1 MTKNKK
7 LTNQWKEGR
16 CVPIRFPSVFYSMLV
31 PAHRVQRLEWSP
43 VFLFRS
49 VLFCPSGQGMT
60 HRLYP
65 ICTTNQVEDRNWGS
79 VRPDRAEVEP
89 DTGIPVARTSYIR
102 SPSPLTLKVG
112 GAALLFCTVNSPW
125 ESLPLVRSTI
135 SRRTTATA
143 LQSHSQCLKAE
154 SHEKC
159 PRGEP
164 GIPTS
169 SKWPWVY
176 SHKQKS

>member
-16 CVPIRFPSVFYSMLV
+16 CVPIGFLSDFYSMLV

-49 VLFCPSGQGMT
+49 LLFGPSGQGMT

-102 SPSPLTLKVG
+102 SLSPTHPGSWWGSLTFLHCEQPLRVTATGTQYYLQKDCSYC
-112 GAALLFCTVNSPW
+112 LTKPFPMSQSWEPW
-125 ESLPLVRSTI
+125 EMPKRWA
-135 SRRTTATA
+135 RH
-143 LQSHSQCLKAE
+143 SHFFQMAVSVF
-154 SHEKC
+154 
-159 PRGEP
+159 
-164 GIPTS
+164 T
-169 SKWPWVY
+169 
-176 SHKQKS
+176 